1 MAAPLWAGMLFLA
14 ALPSTVQSSIAFT
27 SIAGGNVAGA
37 VISAAASNHLGIV
50 LTPLIVTLLSQITG
64 ASLSFSG
71 IGNVILLLLLPF
83 VLGQFARRW
92 LADWAAR
99 TRKVTSFTDRA
110 TIVLAVY
117 VAFSEATNEGLWRA
131 LPAVE
136 ILGLML
142 VSTLLLGFVLI
153 ASNMV
158 GRALGFSRED
168 RIRSEEQTS

>member
-1 MAAPLWAGMLFLA
+1 MLCLA

-37 VISAAASNHLGIV
+37 VISADASNLLGIV

-92 LADWAAR
+92 LD
-99 TRKVTSFTDRA
+99 RKSV
-110 TIVLAVY
+110 VY
-117 VAFSEATNEGLWRA
+117 GKSVSVRVDLGGRRIIKKNKNYHRYSSHTN
-131 LPAVE
+131 
-136 ILGLML
+136 
-142 VSTLLLGFVLI
+142 TY
-153 ASNMV
+153 
-158 GRALGFSRED
+158 
-168 RIRSEEQTS
+168 Q